1 MPVNGVSDSTNNP
14 YNVNEINSTTP
25 IDKTAPRT
33 ENSSLNRSSTMET
46 NNNRVSPTNP
56 NVENSA
62 NISRNTVNNG
72 NIGNTVDL
80 IA

>member
-62 NISRNTVNNG
+62 NISRNNG

>member
-1 MPVNGVSDSTNNP
+1 
-14 YNVNEINSTTP
+14 
-25 IDKTAPRT
+25 
-33 ENSSLNRSSTMET
+33 MET